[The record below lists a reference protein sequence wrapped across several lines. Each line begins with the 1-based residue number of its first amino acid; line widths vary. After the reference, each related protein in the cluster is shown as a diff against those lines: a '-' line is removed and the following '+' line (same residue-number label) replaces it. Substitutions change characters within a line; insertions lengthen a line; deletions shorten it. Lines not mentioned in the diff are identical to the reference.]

1 MAPEIVPIELGLTN
15 GNVVTLWAPRW
26 REDGEDWEAFLGH
39 GDDLYVF
46 PDATRLAAFVRSSTE
61 HDLLDHPEWATAAAL
76 LIDELTPDDDHRF
89 DVVGVPDLVAEVP
102 DIWTL
107 AELAD
112 TVAIVRSLA
121 EVCGLDKVEEIL
133 DSADGFSVL
142 ALGEQ
147 AFSGRQG
154 EKLWDEIGAVVSERW
169 DEVVD
174 ALDSVVTTPDIDDA
188 ALAAAQEEAA
198 AIAAAARAIAPDDE
212 VDEDRDEDLE
222 FWDEIGIDCLE
233 VTVDGRTGWTLR
245 CYLDETPVFLADHD
259 RILVWSSPGDL
270 ENFITMEAQDHDLA
284 SLEVWADVR
293 RAVAD
298 GDAAVLAGPENTYLL
313 DGYEA
318 ALREGPEAFVPRAR
332 QAGPLDEELTAEATD
347 PAQLALAVELLT
359 DAAVARGDEETVEAL
374 STATPLGQLLN
385 AASRPDPDRQPP
397 SPPFDDEIA
406 TWTVLRE
413 RFAATL
419 EWDRGVVDAGDE
431 ESGDDEAV

>member
-1 MAPEIVPIELGLTN
+1 MAPEIVPIELGLTD
-15 GNVVTLWAPRW
+15 GNMVTLWAPRW

-46 PDATRLAAFVRSSTE
+46 PDSTRLAAFVRSGAE
-61 HDLLDHPEWATAAAL
+61 HDLTDHPEWATARAL

-121 EVCGLDKVEEIL
+121 EVCGLEKVEEIL
-133 DSADGFSVL
+133 DSADGFAVL
-142 ALGEQ
+142 PLGEQ

-154 EKLWDEIGAVVSERW
+154 EKLWDEMGAVVSERW

-174 ALDSVVTTPDIDDA
+174 ALDSVVATPDIDA
-188 ALAAAQEEAA
+188 VALTAAQQEAA
-198 AIAAAARAIAPDDE
+198 AIAAAARTVAPQDQP
-212 VDEDRDEDLE
+212 DEDRDEDLE
-222 FWDEIGIDCLE
+222 FWDDIGIDCLE

-245 CYLDETPVFLADHD
+245 CYLDETPVFLADHG
-259 RILVWSSPGDL
+259 RILVWSSPGEL
-270 ENFITMEAQDHDLA
+270 ENFLTVEGHDHDLA
-284 SLEVWADVR
+284 GLEVWPEVR

-318 ALREGPEAFVPRAR
+318 ALREGPEAFVPRNR
-332 QAGPLDEELTAEATD
+332 QAGPLDEELSAEATD

-359 DAAVARGDEETVEAL
+359 DAATARGDEETVEAL

-385 AASRPDPDRQPP
+385 AAAKPDPDRQPP

-406 TWTVLRE
+406 TWTVLRD
-413 RFAATL
+413 RFAAGL
-419 EWDRGVVDAGDE
+419 EWDRGVTEA
-431 ESGDDEAV
+431 ESA

>member
-46 PDATRLAAFVRSSTE
+46 PDSTRLAAFIRSGAE
-61 HDLLDHPEWATAAAL
+61 HDLTDHPEWPTAAAL

-112 TVAIVRSLA
+112 TVAITRSLA
-121 EVCGLDKVEEIL
+121 EVCGLEKVEEIL
-133 DSADGFSVL
+133 DSAAGFAVL
-142 ALGEQ
+142 SLGEQ

-154 EKLWDEIGAVVSERW
+154 EKLWDEMGAVVAERW

-174 ALDSVVTTPDIDDA
+174 ALDSVVATPDIDQA
-188 ALAAAQEEAA
+188 ALAAAEQEAA
-198 AIAAAARAIAPDDE
+198 AIAAAARTVAPQDQP
-212 VDEDRDEDLE
+212 DEDRDEDLE
-222 FWDEIGIDCLE
+222 FWDDIGIDCLE

-245 CYLDETPVFLADHD
+245 CYLDETPVFLADHG
-259 RILVWSSPGDL
+259 RILVWSSPGEL
-270 ENFITMEAQDHDLA
+270 ENFLTMEGAEHDLA
-284 SLEVWADVR
+284 TLEVWPDVR
-293 RAVAD
+293 RAVTD

-318 ALREGPEAFVPRAR
+318 ALREGPEVFVPRDR

-359 DAAVARGDEETVEAL
+359 DAATARGDEETVEAL

-406 TWTVLRE
+406 TWTVLRD
-413 RFAATL
+413 RFAAGL
-419 EWDRGVVDAGDE
+419 EWDRGVSDP
-431 ESGDDEAV
+431 ESESA